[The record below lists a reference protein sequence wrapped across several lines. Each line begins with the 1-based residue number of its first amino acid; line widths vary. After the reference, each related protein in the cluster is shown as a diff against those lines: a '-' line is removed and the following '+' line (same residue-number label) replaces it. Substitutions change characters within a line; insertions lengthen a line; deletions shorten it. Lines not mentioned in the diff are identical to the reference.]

1 MLVKAVRNFAGI
13 ISMHIDQEREI
24 VDEKIA
30 KDLLRAGHVVEV
42 KAKKQAEKTKKN
54 KAVEV
59 ESVEIKKVNDD
70 GTAEAV
76 IDGREATVKPA
87 DEETAE
93 AIATDT
99 KK

>member
-42 KAKKQAEKTKKN
+42 KAEKAKKPAEEPKDEPKQEEPAEEPAQESEAPAKNTKK
-54 KAVEV
+54 
-59 ESVEIKKVNDD
+59 
-70 GTAEAV
+70 
-76 IDGREATVKPA
+76 
-87 DEETAE
+87 
-93 AIATDT
+93 
-99 KK
+99 